1 MGRVTKLDVTPLL
14 TILQKV
20 QCMRTQR
27 RKRVNEENHTQ
38 SRGKSEWGKARQYP
52 HSFLA
57 LYTERNSERGGGG
70 IV

>member
-52 HSFLA
+52 P
-57 LYTERNSERGGGG
+57 
-70 IV
+70 